1 MEHLQA
7 TATLCYMAALSGD
20 KTVRR
25 GDTGARGE
33 EHLQAPATLCHEA
46 ALSGDTLLLRG
57 DTGARSARRRT
68 HLVEHH
74 SSKSI
79 SRHWRTRSIFPSL
92 SPVSFT
98 PGRSLGH
105 GVATPRST
113 TRSLHQSA
121 PARGE
126 VLYTDSSSFMAEPG
140 LRTRG
145 SLAMHRTQRPA
156 STKKMTKPTH
166 NVVAF
171 YKLRRSPYARV
182 GLPPHLK
189 VMSGLQ
195 H

>member
-1 MEHLQA
+1 M
-7 TATLCYMAALSGD
+7 
-20 KTVRR
+20 V
-25 GDTGARGE
+25 
-33 EHLQAPATLCHEA
+33 
-46 ALSGDTLLLRG
+46 RG

-92 SPVSFT
+92 SPVSFA

-105 GVATPRST
+105 GGATPRST

-126 VLYTDSSSFMAEPG
+126 VLYTDNSSLMAEPG
-140 LRTRG
+140 LRTRD

-156 STKKMTKPTH
+156 STKNMTKPTH